1 MRSDSFD
8 AQCAVAGAKP
18 PCPDFKAFRTYA
30 RVFCGAAMTF
40 ATYMW
45 WRLDRIESRFVER
58 NEALVEMQT
67 DMKYMRVDIAEIKAA
82 LRLRTTHME

>member
-1 MRSDSFD
+1 MDSDSIETP
-8 AQCAVAGAKP
+8 CRVATP

-30 RVFCGAAMTF
+30 RVFCTAAMTF

-45 WRLDRIESRFVER
+45 WRLDRIENRFVER

-67 DMKYMRVDIAEIKAA
+67 DMKYMRVDLAEIKAA
-82 LRLRTTHME
+82 LRLRTTHLE